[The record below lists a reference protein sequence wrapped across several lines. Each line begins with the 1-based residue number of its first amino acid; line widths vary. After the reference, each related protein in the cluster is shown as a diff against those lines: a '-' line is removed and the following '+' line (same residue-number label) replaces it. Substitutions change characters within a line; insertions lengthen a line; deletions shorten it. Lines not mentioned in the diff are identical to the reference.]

1 MEHKQKKTS
10 KPYSPEFRE
19 RAVRLLMEHRD
30 EYQSEAAAL
39 TAIAGKLGC
48 SPDSLRVWAR
58 QAQRDG
64 GERPGPTSEEKARI
78 KELERENR
86 ELRQAN
92 EILRKAS
99 AYFCPGGARPPVS
112 QMIAF
117 IEESRDALGV
127 EPICRAL
134 QFAPSTY
141 YERRSIALD
150 PDRASARARSDAALS
165 VKIDKA
171 WADNR
176 KLYGARKVWHVLLR
190 DGEDV
195 ARCTVE
201 RLMRSLGIKG
211 VIRGKKV
218 ITTNPD
224 TSLPCPDDKV
234 NRLFKSDRPNKL
246 WVSDFTYVPT
256 WSGTVYV
263 AFVIDVFARRIVG
276 WRTSTSMKTQFV
288 LDALE
293 QAIWQRKTPDNK
305 ELVHHSDR
313 GSQYLSI
320 KYTERL
326 AEAEIDLSVG
336 TVGDAYDNALAECVI
351 GLFKTEVINQIGPW
365 KSMRE
370 VEWETLKWVD
380 WYNNRRL
387 LGPIGYITPAEAE
400 EAFYANLN
408 TLDMV
413 A

>member
-1 MEHKQKKTS
+1 M
-10 KPYSPEFRE
+10 
-19 RAVRLLMEHRD
+19 M
-30 EYQSEAAAL
+30 
-39 TAIAGKLGC
+39 
-48 SPDSLRVWAR
+48 
-58 QAQRDG
+58 
-64 GERPGPTSEEKARI
+64 
-78 KELERENR
+78 N
-86 ELRQAN
+86 
-92 EILRKAS
+92 
-99 AYFCPGGARPPVS
+99 
-112 QMIAF
+112 F
-117 IEESRDALGV
+117 IEESREALGV
-127 EPICRAL
+127 EPICKAL

-141 YERRSIALD
+141 YDRRAIARD
-150 PDRASARARSDAALS
+150 PERASARARSDAALS
-165 VKIDKA
+165 VKIDGA

-176 KLYGARKVWHVLLR
+176 KLYGARKIWHVLRR

-201 RLMRSLGIKG
+201 RLMRALGIKG
-211 VIRGKKV
+211 VVRGRRV

-234 NRLFKSDRPNKL
+234 NRLFKADRPNKL

-293 QAIWQRKTPDNK
+293 QAIWQRKPPDNK
-305 ELVHHSDR
+305 NLVHHSDR

-351 GLFKTEVINQIGPW
+351 GLFKTEIINQIGPW

-387 LGPIGYITPAEAE
+387 LGPIGYITPAQAE

-408 TLDMV
+408 ALDMV